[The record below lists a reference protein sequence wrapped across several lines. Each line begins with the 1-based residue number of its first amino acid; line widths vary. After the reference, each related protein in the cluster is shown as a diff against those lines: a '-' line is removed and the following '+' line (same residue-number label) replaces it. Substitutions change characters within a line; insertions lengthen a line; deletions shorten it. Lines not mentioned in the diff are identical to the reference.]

1 MVEFVECVVLLVI
14 FKLNVFGFVSV
25 AVVILDLEA
34 IKVVKVL
41 LVEEEILGVVEV
53 AVEEDVVVEGYK
65 K

>member
-25 AVVILDLEA
+25 AVVISDREV

-53 AVEEDVVVEGYK
+53 VVEEDVVVEGYK